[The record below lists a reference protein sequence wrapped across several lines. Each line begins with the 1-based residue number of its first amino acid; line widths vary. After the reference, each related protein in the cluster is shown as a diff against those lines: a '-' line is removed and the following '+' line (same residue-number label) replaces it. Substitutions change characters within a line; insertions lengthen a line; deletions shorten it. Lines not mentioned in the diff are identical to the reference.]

1 MIKYIHIGYPKTLTS
16 SLQSDFFPKHSQ
28 VLHLG
33 LGCESPIDYIDDT
46 VNIALEN
53 YIMYAKEFPYIEHEE
68 DIKCAFNKW
77 FEYAESKG
85 YKAVGISLE
94 SLSFDYYPNQNDT
107 VVIAKRLQRI
117 FGQDT
122 KIIALMRNQIDLIK
136 SLYGQYVREG
146 LPLGYKEFIDYIY
159 INKERNF
166 LYDFLY
172 DKMFFLYA
180 DLFGMENVHFIPLE
194 AVRNFKTKKLLQNNE
209 KIILLEM
216 ISNILDIDYE
226 MLDFGHANIS
236 LSKKELFQKL
246 QLNQK
251 TRHEL
256 GNLIFEHSSIHRN
269 RKHFEQDP
277 LIKLQDLFFDVKK
290 KRLLL
295 EEAKKL
301 AVQDPRKINYFADPE
316 ILQRL
321 SKNFIHSNKL
331 LAQKSGVELP
341 DIYFQPYQG

>member
-16 SLQSDFFPKHSQ
+16 SLQSNFFPKHSQ

-33 LGCESPIDYIDDT
+33 LGCDSPLDYIDDA

-53 YIMYAKEFPYIEHEE
+53 YIMYAKDFPYIEYEE
-68 DIKCAFNKW
+68 EIKSTFNKW
-77 FEYAESKG
+77 FEYAERKG

-94 SLSFDYYPNQNDT
+94 SLSFNYYPNQNDT

-122 KIIALMRNQIDLIK
+122 RIIALIRNQLDLIK

-146 LPLGYKEFIDYIY
+146 LPLDYKGFIDYIY
-159 INKERNF
+159 MNKERNF

-180 DLFGMENVHFIPLE
+180 DLFGIENVHFIPLE
-194 AVRNFKTKKLLQNNE
+194 AVRDFKTKKLFQNNE
-209 KIILLEM
+209 KIILLET
-216 ISNILDIDYE
+216 ISNILNIDYE
-226 MLDFGHANIS
+226 RLDIGHANAS

-246 QLNQK
+246 QLNREI
-251 TRHEL
+251 RHEL
-256 GNLIFEHSSIHRN
+256 GNLIFEHASIHRN
-269 RKHFEQDP
+269 RKYFEQDP
-277 LIKLQDLFFDVKK
+277 LIKITDLFFDVKK

-301 AVQDPRKINYFADPE
+301 SVHDPREMNYFADPE
-316 ILQRL
+316 ILKRL
-321 SKNFIHSNKL
+321 SKKFIHSNKTL
-331 LAQKSGVELP
+331 TQDFEVKLP
-341 DIYFQPYQG
+341 NIYFQPGM